1 MLITWSEWYLCAASS
16 WPGAQSGCIS
26 YSPKIDFH
34 LRWSWG
40 ISGDM
45 GTVPT
50 AVEKALASY
59 QEDEMFSDIYKIRE
73 VADGLCLEVEGKMV
87 TRTEGQIDD
96 SLIGGNASAEGPEG
110 DGTEA
115 TVITGVDIVINHH
128 LQETSFTK
136 ESYKKYIKDYMKAIK
151 ARLEEHKPE
160 RVKPFMTGAA
170 EQIKHILANF
180 KNYQFFVGEN
190 MNPDGMV
197 ALLDFREDGVTPYM
211 IFFKDGL
218 EIEKCVS
225 TELKWVN
232 VAKSMMSSFISCS
245 PVSLLML
252 NSSCQ
257 FENFRFCLSTA

>member
-1 MLITWSEWYLCAASS
+1 
-16 WPGAQSGCIS
+16 
-26 YSPKIDFH
+26 
-34 LRWSWG
+34 
-40 ISGDM
+40 
-45 GTVPT
+45 
-50 AVEKALASY
+50 
-59 QEDEMFSDIYKIRE
+59 
-73 VADGLCLEVEGKMV
+73 MV

-96 SLIGGNASAEGPEG
+96 ALIGGNASAEGPDGEG
-110 DGTEA
+110 SEA
-115 TVITGVDIVINHH
+115 TVVTGVDIVMNHH

-170 EQIKHILANF
+170 EQVKHILANF

-197 ALLDFREDGVTPYM
+197 GLLDFREDGVTPFM

-225 TELKWVN
+225 NRIGLVKTVSHSSLPLSAEIHIHFQLVCKTKIIHLELL
-232 VAKSMMSSFISCS
+232 SMSAPLAYSG
-245 PVSLLML
+245 
-252 NSSCQ
+252 
-257 FENFRFCLSTA
+257 